1 MSTTF
6 TAGKL
11 SFVRYA
17 TGYPGPALDLG
28 QRRDQ
33 SALDVPYLCRRA
45 GGPGLPFVDLLRRN
59 LSDSLT
65 IKPVFITGGK
75 GAYDDLA
82 IATGLAA
89 WAATN
94 GFPEL
99 LLEVEGTS
107 RNSIDGEG
115 ALF

>member
-28 QRRDQ
+28 
-33 SALDVPYLCRRA
+33 P
-45 GGPGLPFVDLLRRN
+45 
-59 LSDSLT
+59 
-65 IKPVFITGGK
+65 
-75 GAYDDLA
+75 
-82 IATGLAA
+82 AA

-99 LLEVEGTS
+99 LLEIEGTS
-107 RNSIDGEG
+107 RHSIDGEG
-115 ALF
+115 PLF

>member
-1 MSTTF
+1 MSQTF

-11 SFVRYA
+11 RFVRYA
-17 TGYPGPALDLG
+17 TRYPCSMWYFALDLG
-28 QRRDQ
+28 Q
-33 SALDVPYLCRRA
+33 
-45 GGPGLPFVDLLRRN
+45 RRN

-99 LLEVEGTS
+99 LLEVEGKS
-107 RNSIDGEG
+107 RNIRHSIDGEG
-115 ALF
+115 PLF